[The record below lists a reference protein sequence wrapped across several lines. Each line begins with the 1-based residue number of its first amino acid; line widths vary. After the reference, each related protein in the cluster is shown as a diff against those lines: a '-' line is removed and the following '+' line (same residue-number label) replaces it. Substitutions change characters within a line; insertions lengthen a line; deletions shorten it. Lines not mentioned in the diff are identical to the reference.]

1 MKRLLLLYFL
11 VAIWATPVTVFAD
24 GESPWEKKLPFKSS
38 IIYYAI
44 TGMEEGQETLYIRD
58 SGQQRA
64 IYHETVLNIM
74 GMTVNNS
81 TIELITP
88 DYIYSY
94 DLQNSEGSKATN
106 PQKYMIEE
114 YEKLSVADKKKVRDN
129 AEKTGTAYME
139 GMGAEGMGGE
149 IQQNAAE
156 ILGYSCDK
164 VEIMGGASTYLIH
177 GTDIPLKTE
186 MDMMGMKM
194 NIEAT
199 SIEKGDVDDRFFQ
212 HPAGINAEVDAEADA
227 VAREMARRVIA
238 MLKDPENITQKEAQL
253 IGIPKQTDGLSE
265 EDKQMMQQLEQMM
278 QGMKGIQGQ

>member
-1 MKRLLLLYFL
+1 MKRLLLLCFL
-11 VAIWATPVTVFAD
+11 VAIWATPIIVFAD

-64 IYHETVLNIM
+64 IYHETVSNIM

-94 DLQNSEGSKATN
+94 DLQNNEGSKETN

-129 AEKTGTAYME
+129 AEKTGTAYT
-139 GMGAEGMGGE
+139 EGMGGE

-164 VEIMGGASTYLIH
+164 VEIMGGVSTYLIH

-194 NIEAT
+194 NIVAT

-212 HPAGINAEVDAEADA
+212 HPPGINAEMDAESDA

-238 MLKDPENITQKEAQL
+238 MLKDPGDITQKEAQV
-253 IGIPKQTDGLSE
+253 IGIPQQKDGMSE
-265 EDKQMMQQLEQMM
+265 EDKKMLQQLEQMM